1 MISSPEDLAQM
12 IAAEKSRGMTS
23 ADVTRLTGAN
33 KLEALRKA
41 ERAGL
46 LKSNPTNN
54 RQLGRRW
61 WSTEHYPANG
71 LRPAAP
77 LKDAR

>member
-23 ADVTRLTGAN
+23 TDVTRLTGAN

-54 RQLGRRW
+54 RQLGRAGGAQNTIPRM
-61 WSTEHYPANG
+61 G
-71 LRPAAP
+71 LSPP
-77 LKDAR
+77 LH